1 MELLDTSNA
10 VQNIHIKWRP
20 TRNQALNEKI
30 VSLNLN
36 DSMVCSLIL
45 FYFILFYIDILFSSV
60 SRVSHPSSNRSF
72 NLFRCYEKRQ
82 NTFVLILL
90 LKNQK
95 ILSIRRRM
103 IIFST
108 RYFYSNQFCGYFKI
122 V

>member
-45 FYFILFYIDILFSSV
+45 FYFILY
-60 SRVSHPSSNRSF
+60 RH
-72 NLFRCYEKRQ
+72 
-82 NTFVLILL
+82 
-90 LKNQK
+90 
-95 ILSIRRRM
+95 
-103 IIFST
+103 II
-108 RYFYSNQFCGYFKI
+108 Q
-122 V
+122 